1 MGLCEVREHMLLDHR
16 DLRSRLN
23 EIEALAVSVAS
34 GRAALSPFLCVRGLE
49 LLEALEAQIT
59 WEEKFLLPAI
69 REYYGPERAARA
81 EDEQRVQ
88 REMLRFQLEELT
100 DRSRPALLIAYG
112 LRDLAT
118 MVRTELEEEERLFF
132 DPDLLRDDD
141 VFADV
146 ETG

>member
-1 MGLCEVREHMLLDHR
+1 MVEGGVMELCEVRAHMLLDHR
-16 DLRSRLN
+16 DPRSR
-23 EIEALAVSVAS
+23 
-34 GRAALSPFLCVRGLE
+34 RGLE
-49 LLEALEAQIT
+49 LLEAQIT
-59 WEEKFLLPAI
+59 WKEKFLLPAL
-69 REYYGPERAARA
+69 REYYGPERGARA
-81 EDEQRVQ
+81 EHEQRAQ

-118 MVRTELEEEERLFF
+118 MVGTELEEEERLFF

-146 ETG
+146 EIG